1 MLKPLQ
7 SRIVVISSIVAWLI
21 IGTCVNAQTVNSNTV
36 AFHERKGVKP
46 ISEPPAALRQITA
59 ELSGSLVGQPPNL
72 VIEFVLMLENTGH
85 QEVKIADPLDSL
97 FLRFATVGNK
107 LITVPERLP
116 KAILNAGGDKKN
128 LPFPAPIDVRQ
139 IVQGTSVRYQ
149 KEEVITIAP
158 GEKIQIVFDTQ
169 PVVME
174 KVNAALQSEAG
185 LNGRSFKAKAGLVL
199 LNAPPET
206 GGRSVGCDWILFSF

>member
-1 MLKPLQ
+1 
-7 SRIVVISSIVAWLI
+7 
-21 IGTCVNAQTVNSNTV
+21 
-36 AFHERKGVKP
+36 
-46 ISEPPAALRQITA
+46 
-59 ELSGSLVGQPPNL
+59 
-72 VIEFVLMLENTGH
+72 MLENTGH

-139 IVQGTSVRYQ
+139 IAQGTSVRYQ

-185 LNGRSFKAKAGLVL
+185 LNGRSFKAKASLVL

-206 GGRSVGCDWILFSF
+206 GGLVNYFTQAYDQGPDLTTFPETRTPCCSTRLDHPSALRYCHAHADTAKRTLFKAICIGYS

>member
-7 SRIVVISSIVAWLI
+7 SRTVVISSIVAWLI

-46 ISEPPAALRQITA
+46 ISEPPTALRQITA
-59 ELSGSLVGQPPNL
+59 ELSASLVGQPPNL
-72 VIEFVLMLENTGH
+72 AIEFVLTLQNTGH

-107 LITVPERLP
+107 LITVPERVP
-116 KAILNAGGDKKN
+116 KALLNIKSGKEN
-128 LPFPAPIDVRQ
+128 IPFPAPIELRQ
-139 IVQGTSVRYQ
+139 IAQGTSVHYQ

-206 GGRSVGCDWILFSF
+206 GGRSVGCDWISFSF